1 MNDSSSRARDLL
13 ACLGDSSR
21 FQLVLHL
28 LISERCASDLALDVG
43 LSQSCTTRHLQV
55 LERAGIVCGARDGKR
70 VLFRLCREKP
80 HVDGLIV
87 WALREA
93 EALEAGSELSAGTGN
108 GPVRGRARSARRGGP
123 SPLGTAS
130 GSARPTPESSARQP
144 ARRPTASVAS
154 ASRTPPSVLTP
165 VAVGHSGHD
174 SDEDAPGQ
182 PSPEPGGDTV
192 LTPLRRSDFED
203 YLL

>member
-1 MNDSSSRARDLL
+1 MNPSSSRARDLL

-21 FQLVLHL
+21 FRLVLHL
-28 LISERCASDLALDVG
+28 LESERCASDLALDVG

-80 HVDGLIV
+80 NVDGLIV

-93 EALEAGSELSAGTGN
+93 EALEVGSGLSSRTEAGITKSRARAARSGVQTRLRGTNDTAPARGQASQAGT
-108 GPVRGRARSARRGGP
+108 PGGDVH
-123 SPLGTAS
+123 A
-130 GSARPTPESSARQP
+130 ESSALE
-144 ARRPTASVAS
+144 
-154 ASRTPPSVLTP
+154 LTP
-165 VAVGHSGHD
+165 VSAEPSDQD
-174 SDEDAPGQ
+174 SDGEAPL
-182 PSPEPGGDTV
+182 S
-192 LTPLRRSDFED
+192 PLRRSEFED